1 MIKVFAMVV
10 IASILVVNAS
20 IVVFLYHITLEVFA
34 AINKKSKIGVLK
46 ITRKNDELEVI
57 AAVCFIPN

>member
-20 IVVFLYHITLEVFA
+20 IVVFLYHVTLEVFA
-34 AINKKSKIGVLK
+34 AIDKKK
-46 ITRKNDELEVI
+46 
-57 AAVCFIPN
+57 

>member
-34 AINKKSKIGVLK
+34 AINKKKVKL
-46 ITRKNDELEVI
+46 
-57 AAVCFIPN
+57 VC

>member
-46 ITRKNDELEVI
+46 ITGKNDELEVI
-57 AAVCFIPN
+57 AAVCFTPN

>member
-10 IASILVVNAS
+10 IASILVVNAP

-34 AINKKSKIGVLK
+34 AINKKKLNWCAK
-46 ITRKNDELEVI
+46 NHQKNDELEMI
-57 AAVCFIPN
+57 AAVCFTPN

>member
-1 MIKVFAMVV
+1 MVNVFMVV

-34 AINKKSKIGVLK
+34 AIDKKSKIDVLK
-46 ITRKNDELEVI
+46 ITGKNDELEVI
-57 AAVCFIPN
+57 AAVCFTPK